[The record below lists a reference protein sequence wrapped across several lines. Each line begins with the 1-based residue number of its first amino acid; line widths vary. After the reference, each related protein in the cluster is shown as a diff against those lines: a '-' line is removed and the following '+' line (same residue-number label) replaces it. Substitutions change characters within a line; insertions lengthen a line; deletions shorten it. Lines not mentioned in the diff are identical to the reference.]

1 MIKDT
6 GEKEEFEQIDMFTD
20 YNEVEKK
27 RHKEEAEKRMQN
39 AVINMQNKY
48 GKNAILKGMDLLK
61 ESTTI
66 KRNGQI
72 GGHKG

>member
-20 YNEVEKK
+20 YNEVEKERK
-27 RHKEEAEKRMQN
+27 KEEAEKRMQN

-66 KRNGQI
+66 ERNGQI

>member
-1 MIKDT
+1 
-6 GEKEEFEQIDMFTD
+6 MFTD
-20 YNEVEKK
+20 YTKKDEIRKKEQAEKK
-27 RHKEEAEKRMQN
+27 MQN
-39 AVINMQNKY
+39 AVIDMQNKY

-66 KRNGQI
+66 ERNGQI